1 MTLHD
6 VQHASIL
13 LVHFRVKSLRV
24 FPVDESPNSAQTE
37 HVCSHVV
44 GFCEDGS

>member
-6 VQHASIL
+6 VQHASSL
-13 LVHFRVKSLRV
+13 LVHRW
-24 FPVDESPNSAQTE
+24 VDSSPILASAEPAKLAQTE
-37 HVCSHVV
+37 GVCSHVV

>member
-6 VQHASIL
+6 VQHASSL
-13 LVHFRVKSLRV
+13 LVHLWVDSLRV
-24 FPVDESPNSAQTE
+24 LPVGETAISAQTE

>member
-6 VQHASIL
+6 VQHASSL
-13 LVHFRVKSLRV
+13 LVHFWVDSL
-24 FPVDESPNSAQTE
+24 PISPAGESANSAQTE